1 MERLNE
7 QQLLTLVELPYGKK
21 WASVRVAAEEELNRR
36 SLTTKENLAKFEN
49 KYFISK
55 SQTRTKVV
63 KTSKW
68 EQTRLGV
75 VGLYKMICQYVEF
88 DHDDRP
94 TNSDHRLFTIVDGKC
109 TWISDQKEYFEK
121 NYTEITEE
129 EWLKWV
135 EKFKVFHSTMY
146 KLKDWE

>member
-1 MERLNE
+1 MERLTE
-7 QQLLTLVELPYGKK
+7 QQLRVLADLPYGKK
-21 WASVRVAAEEELNRR
+21 YASARVAAAEELNRR
-36 SLTTKENLAKFEN
+36 SLATKENLAKFEN

-55 SQTRTKVV
+55 SPTRTKVV
-63 KTSKW
+63 KTSEWDKM
-68 EQTRLGV
+68 T
-75 VGLYKMICQYVEF
+75 VGKYRMICKYVKF

-94 TNSDHRLFTIVDGKC
+94 INSNLDHRLFTIVDGKC
-109 TWISDQKEYFEK
+109 SWFSDQKEYFEK

-135 EKFKVFHSTMY
+135 EKFKLFHSTMH